1 MNKKE
6 LRTYFLKKR
15 QAMSDEERMRQ
26 SLSIVKQ
33 VQADQR
39 YQEAK
44 MVALFYPMSLEVNLL
59 SLLEGDKIYVFPRVE
74 KDGIHFYPY
83 SKTMVWHKSAFGVME
98 PEGHESLDDQIDLM
112 LAPALSIS
120 KDLFRLGYG
129 KGYYDQFL
137 SKYRPKHVIGVVFHH
152 EWVEMLPISNHDQK
166 LDDVIKGS
174 L

>member
-1 MNKKE
+1 
-6 LRTYFLKKR
+6 
-15 QAMSDEERMRQ
+15 MSDEERMRQ

-33 VQADQR
+33 IQADHR
-39 YQEAK
+39 YHEANTI
-44 MVALFYPMSLEVNLL
+44 ALFYPMSLEVNLL
-59 SLLEGDKIYVFPRVE
+59 SLLEDDKTFLFPRVE
-74 KDGIHFYPY
+74 DDGIHFYPY
-83 SKTMVWHKSAFGVME
+83 SKTMIWHKSTFGVME
-98 PEGHESLDDQIDLM
+98 PEGDESFDDHIDFM

-137 SKYRPKHVIGVVFHH
+137 FKHRPKHVIGVIFHH
-152 EWVEMLPISNHDQK
+152 EWVDALPISDYDQK